1 MADRVDYFF
10 RERVTEA
17 ELDLGFEL
25 LERADRNLAAD
36 LGFVGVLANAAV
48 SQHAPVPDLTVDV
61 SGPASILDQA
71 GERIFFSSLQNVDVA
86 QDSSGVSTAV
96 AAAGNEKIVSVFA
109 KFDRALSDPRIDG
122 NSLTV
127 FFRRDESFRF
137 VVAQGGEAPAG
148 IALPPPL
155 RSDAILLADVVRRF
169 DQAQILNADIS
180 IARRQDAFV
189 VDGTPRS
196 IRRGRPIE
204 AISDLLAFVNAHAGG
219 TTDRHP
225 ASAIDF
231 AGAGA
236 WADGTTNPPATV
248 EEQIDKIVADL
259 AATTGAPKVGAAAT
273 AGAPLSLVAGSVKSQ
288 VDALLGYLDAHIA
301 SGPAH
306 AAGVISYAGGG
317 TWADGTPNPA
327 TTVEVQLDKLISD
340 LAAATGAPKVGA
352 AATAGTPTSLP
363 AGTVKSQVDA
373 LLAAVNARVVSTDLA
388 SQALPGAGLVGADA
402 VSGTPDSLS
411 AGTVDAQLAT
421 LLAVANSRARK
432 SGEVFTGPIVPSTTG
447 LDLGSATARW
457 DAFLRDLD
465 ATGSVTAPTFLP
477 QHAGSVPDTV
487 PITGVTQ
494 RNIVK
499 AWGSVTATGVL
510 NDPHWNVASV
520 AHPGTG
526 RYSITLDV
534 SPGTRSAVVAAAS
547 SAALSADFSLHVFS
561 PDGISFEVDINSAG
575 ALTDNAF
582 TFVAVG
588 G

>member
-1 MADRVDYFF
+1 MADRLDYFF
-10 RERVTEA
+10 RQRVTEA

-71 GERIFFSSLQNVDVA
+71 GQRIFFSSLQNEDVA

-96 AAAGNEKIVSVFA
+96 ATAGNERIVSVFVA
-109 KFDRALSDPRIDG
+109 FDRLLSDPRIDG

-127 FFRRDESFRF
+127 YFRRDESFRF
-137 VVAQGGEAPAG
+137 IVAQGAEAPAG
-148 IALPPPL
+148 SALPPPL
-155 RSDAILLADVVRRF
+155 RSDAILLADVMRRF
-169 DQAQILNADIS
+169 DQTQILAADVS
-180 IARRQDAFV
+180 IARRQEAFV
-189 VDGTPRS
+189 ADGSPRS
-196 IRRGRPIE
+196 IRCGRPLE
-204 AISDLLAFVNAHAGG
+204 AITDLLSYVNAHLNG

-231 AGAGA
+231 AGSSP
-236 WADGTTNPPATV
+236 WADGTPNPPATV
-248 EEQIDKIVADL
+248 EEQIDKLVADL

-273 AGAPLSLVAGSVKSQ
+273 AGAPLSLAAGSVKSQ
-288 VDALLGYLDAHIA
+288 VDALLGHLNAHIV

-306 AAGVISYAGGG
+306 AAAVITYAGGG

-327 TTVEVQLDKLISD
+327 TTVEAQLDKLVSD
-340 LAAATGAPKVGA
+340 LAATTGAPKVGA

-373 LLAAVNARVVSTDLA
+373 LLAAVNARVVATDLA

-477 QHAGSVPDTV
+477 QHAGDVPDTV

-494 RNIVK
+494 RNLVK
-499 AWGSVTATGVL
+499 AWASVTSTGVL

-520 AHPGTG
+520 TRLGTG

-534 SPGTRSAVVAAAS
+534 SPGTRSAVVAAPS
-547 SAALSADFSLHVFS
+547 SSALSADFSVHIYS